1 MAAKKSA
8 PAPAAPAAGAEEGAP
23 AKGGKKKLILLA
35 LPLLL
40 IGAGAGLW
48 FSGILPGLLGMNAP
62 PPAVANADAPPPPP
76 PRVPAYV
83 QMPEITANLNAAGR
97 RATFIKLRS
106 QIEVLG
112 AEDAAALTAA
122 MPRLVDLFTTYL
134 REMRPEELRG
144 SAGTHRLR
152 EELTARANIAA
163 HPARVTD
170 VLFQEILVQ

>member
-1 MAAKKSA
+1 MAGKPAAKVDDTQ
-8 PAPAAPAAGAEEGAP
+8 AEATP
-23 AKGGKKKLILLA
+23 KKGGKGKLILLV
-35 LPLLL
+35 LPVLL
-40 IGAGAGLW
+40 GAAGAGLW
-48 FSGILPGLLGMNAP
+48 FSGILPGLLGMGP
-62 PPAVANADAPPPPP
+62 PPAAVVTAPAAPPA
-76 PRVPAYV
+76 RVPAYV
-83 QMPEITANLNAAGR
+83 QMPEITANLNAQGR

-112 AEDAAALTAA
+112 AEDQAALTAA

-152 EELTARANIAA
+152 EELIARANIAA
-163 HPARVTD
+163 APARVTD

>member
-1 MAAKKSA
+1 MSAKK
-8 PAPAAPAAGAEEGAP
+8 PAPDPAAEGDAEP
-23 AKGGKKKLILLA
+23 AKGGKKKKLILLA
-35 LPLLL
+35 MPLLL
-40 IGAGAGLW
+40 GGVGAGLW
-48 FSGILPGLLGMNAP
+48 FSGILPGLLGMHPPPP
-62 PPAVANADAPPPPP
+62 PPAAAEAPPP

-83 QMPEITANLNAAGR
+83 QMPEITANLNASGR

-112 AEDAAALTAA
+112 QEDAAALTAA

-152 EELTARANIAA
+152 EELIARANVAA